1 MAAADLWERDVM
13 ELYQLEHFIAVVEEH
28 SFTKGADR
36 VFRTEGAVSVTIR
49 KLEEEVGVPLV
60 VRNPHECTLTEAGHA
75 LLEHAQRIVRLSHE
89 LQSRMADIRNLVSG
103 RVTIAAH
110 ESAAQ
115 YLLSAPLTA
124 FHLQHPNII
133 IKTSR
138 CDGDQIA
145 HLVAERDA
153 DLGFGIRQTNLR
165 GLHAQ
170 MLLNDPLVLV
180 AAPGHD
186 LARKRGVTMADMRHQ
201 RFFIHSRRTPMLA
214 LVERLFA
221 DHRIPFAVAA
231 ELADFETIKQLVA
244 AGRGVAIIPWS
255 AVRTDLE
262 AGRLVAVPMAHL
274 RIDRPI
280 EVVYSKTARLLP
292 APARFLELLSNWT
305 WDRPSGP
312 APPRRRIRT
321 ARSDSRADSRSA

>member
-1 MAAADLWERDVM
+1 M

-28 SFTKGADR
+28 SFTKAAER
-36 VFRTEGAVSVTIR
+36 VFRTQGAVSVTIR

-75 LLEHAQRIVRLSHE
+75 LLEHARRIIRLRDE

-124 FHLQHPNII
+124 FHLQHPNIK
-133 IKTSR
+133 IKTSL
-138 CDGDQIA
+138 CDGHQIA

-165 GLHAQ
+165 GLNAE

-180 AAPGHD
+180 VAPGHD
-186 LARKRGVTMADMRHQ
+186 LTRQRDVTMADLCHE

-214 LVERLFA
+214 LVDRLFA
-221 DHRIPFAVAA
+221 DHRVPFNVAA
-231 ELADFETIKQLVA
+231 ELANFETIKQFVA
-244 AGRGVAIIPWS
+244 TGGGVAIVPS
-255 AVRTDLE
+255 SVARPDLE
-262 AGRLVAVPMAHL
+262 AGRLVAIPVTHL

-280 EVVYSKTARLLP
+280 EVVYSATAALLP
-292 APARFLELLSNWT
+292 APAKLLELLRGWRWN
-305 WDRPSGP
+305 RRSGL
-312 APPRRRIRT
+312 APPRRRRRT
-321 ARSDSRADSRSA
+321 GGSEPIAGSPAA

>member
-1 MAAADLWERDVM
+1 M

-36 VFRTEGAVSVTIR
+36 VFRTQGAVSVTIR

-110 ESAAQ
+110 ESAAH

-124 FHLQHPNII
+124 FHLQHPNIV

-180 AAPGHD
+180 VAPGHD
-186 LARKRGVTMADMRHQ
+186 LTRQRGVTMADLSHE

-214 LVERLFA
+214 LVDRLFA
-221 DHRIPFAVAA
+221 DHRIPFTVAA
-231 ELADFETIKQLVA
+231 ELADFETIKQFVT
-244 AGRGVAIIPWS
+244 AGQGVAIVPAS
-255 AVRTDLE
+255 VAQPDLE
-262 AGRLVAVPMAHL
+262 AGRLIAVPVAQL
-274 RIDRPI
+274 RIHRPI
-280 EVVYSKTARLLP
+280 EVVYSKATVLLP
-292 APARFLELLSNWT
+292 APAKFLELLCGWRWNH
-305 WDRPSGP
+305 RSGP
-312 APPRRRIRT
+312 APPSRRRRT
-321 ARSDSRADSRSA
+321 ARSNPSADSPAA

>member
-1 MAAADLWERDVM
+1 M

-36 VFRTEGAVSVTIR
+36 VFRTQGAVSVTIR

-75 LLEHAQRIVRLSHE
+75 LLEHAPRIVRLSQG

-110 ESAAQ
+110 ESAAR

-124 FHLQHPNII
+124 FHLQHSDII
-133 IKTSR
+133 IKTIR

-145 HLVAERDA
+145 HMVAERDA
-153 DLGFGIRQTNLR
+153 DLGFGIRQSNLR

-170 MLLNDPLVLV
+170 VLLNDPLVLV
-180 AAPGHD
+180 AAPGHN
-186 LARKRGVTMADMRHQ
+186 LTRQRGVTMADLGHE
-201 RFFIHSRRTPMLA
+201 RFFIHSRRTPMLT
-214 LVERLFA
+214 LVHHQFA
-221 DHRIPFAVAA
+221 VHQIPFTVAA
-231 ELADFETIKQLVA
+231 ELADFETIKQFVA
-244 AGRGVAIIPWS
+244 AEQGLAIIPS
-255 AVRTDLE
+255 SVARPDLD
-262 AGRLVAVPMAHL
+262 AGHLVTIPVAHF

-280 EVVYSKTARLLP
+280 EVVYSKAAALLP
-292 APARFLELLSNWT
+292 APATFLELLSGWT
-305 WDRPSGP
+305 WNHPPGP
-312 APPRRRIRT
+312 ALPRRRRRT
-321 ARSDSRADSRSA
+321 GVTGPRTGSPAA